1 MCLELPRG
9 KDVMNIKWALE
20 APDAAIYISIY
31 AQVRKQ
37 PQLKEN
43 SNIDLFTF
51 YLVYPAMLCNG
62 AQEKT
67 KTCSFALW
75 QRRKKKPFVPLP
87 WATTG
92 TACLLRKYSLRVPKA
107 TQTKGN
113 QTNEMKFSTSLR
125 GVYSREF
132 ANLFLILSINIEET
146 NRSLLLERHRRRL
159 SQPNP
164 ELGISQARPRTSERD
179 CCCFVRPRKRRLL
192 TVLPLQNYG
201 KGDAGVENCRE
212 NGYRDSFAVRSHRD
226 MLLRLVASAFFLRAV
241 TTTNDAVAELSGEH
255 AASIPRTLTSL
266 PARCSGFIYSASFH
280 SNRIATSTLVVV
292 ATPNDAVSELS
303 RPGRDVRGIEYQ
315 LGEGVGVARVSGAS
329 VFWRGSAG
337 TDRREAPYPCYLSR
351 RQAVATTRAY
361 SVLLPYHGTREEIA
375 CSARD
380 VTCRAC
386 AHLFASTDV
395 ITKGSPGAFH
405 DKCVLPSSD

>member
-31 AQVRKQ
+31 AQVCKQ
-37 PQLKEN
+37 PRIRCQN
-43 SNIDLFTF
+43 SNVGIPTF
-51 YLVYPAMLCNG
+51 YLIYPAMLCND

-67 KTCSFALW
+67 KSCGFALW

-113 QTNEMKFSTSLR
+113 QTNEMEFSTGLR

-164 ELGISQARPRTSERD
+164 EPGISQARPRTSERD

-192 TVLPLQNYG
+192 TALPLQNCG
-201 KGDAGVENCRE
+201 KGDAGKQ
-212 NGYRDSFAVRSHRD
+212 YW
-226 MLLRLVASAFFLRAV
+226 
-241 TTTNDAVAELSGEH
+241 
-255 AASIPRTLTSL
+255 
-266 PARCSGFIYSASFH
+266 
-280 SNRIATSTLVVV
+280 SNRIATSILVVV

-303 RPGRDVRGIEYQ
+303 RGGGGGGGDG
-315 LGEGVGVARVSGAS
+315 GGSSG
-329 VFWRGSAG
+329 GGGGGGGGKAG
-337 TDRREAPYPCYLSR
+337 TDRREAPYPCHLSR

-361 SVLLPYHGTREEIA
+361 SVLLPYHGTRE
-375 CSARD
+375 D
-380 VTCRAC
+380 
-386 AHLFASTDV
+386 
-395 ITKGSPGAFH
+395 PGAFH
-405 DKCVLPSSD
+405 DKCALPSSG

>member
-31 AQVRKQ
+31 AQTTRKRI
-37 PQLKEN
+37 PFGL
-43 SNIDLFTF
+43 STF
-51 YLVYPAMLCNG
+51 YLVYPAMLCND

-67 KTCSFALW
+67 KSCGFALR
-75 QRRKKKPFVPLP
+75 QRRKKEPFVPLP

-113 QTNEMKFSTSLR
+113 QTNEMEVLELIRSVLQVMGT
-125 GVYSREF
+125 
-132 ANLFLILSINIEET
+132 NLFLILSINIEET

-159 SQPNP
+159 LQPNP

-192 TVLPLQNYG
+192 TALPLQNCG
-201 KGDAGVENCRE
+201 KGDARK
-212 NGYRDSFAVRSHRD
+212 
-226 MLLRLVASAFFLRAV
+226 
-241 TTTNDAVAELSGEH
+241 
-255 AASIPRTLTSL
+255 
-266 PARCSGFIYSASFH
+266 IYNVSS
-280 SNRIATSTLVVV
+280 SNRIATSTLVVA

-303 RPGRDVRGIEYQ
+303 RPGRDVRGIKYQ
-315 LGEGVGVARVSGAS
+315 PGEGVGVARVSGAS
-329 VFWRGSAG
+329 AFWRGNVAAA
-337 TDRREAPYPCYLSR
+337 EAEVVVVVAAAAAATTSHLSR

-361 SVLLPYHGTREEIA
+361 SVLLPYHGTRED
-375 CSARD
+375 SR
-380 VTCRAC
+380 VPRA
-386 AHLFASTDV
+386 T
-395 ITKGSPGAFH
+395 
-405 DKCVLPSSD
+405 